1 MTGAGITLVPE
12 TDAAMTRGQVVLCS
26 KHVALLTPVAESLL
40 ALLLPFSWQGAYIP
54 VLPTCLLDV
63 IDVRTCLV

>member
-1 MTGAGITLVPE
+1 M
-12 TDAAMTRGQVVLCS
+12 LCS
-26 KHVALLTPVAESLL
+26 KHVALLTPVAETLL

-63 IDVRTCLV
+63 IDVRTCRV